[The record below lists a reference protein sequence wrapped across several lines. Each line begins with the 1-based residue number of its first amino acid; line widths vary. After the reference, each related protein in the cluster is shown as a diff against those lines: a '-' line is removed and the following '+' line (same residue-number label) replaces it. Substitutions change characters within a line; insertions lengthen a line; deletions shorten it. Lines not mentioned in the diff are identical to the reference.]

1 MVLKLLDTTIVIV
14 LSPGLNEIAL
24 EFDPLETVTPFILM
38 VELLRD
44 WVGLNVIDAVEL
56 LSSIV

>member
-1 MVLKLLDTTIVIV
+1 MVLKFFDTTIVIA

-24 EFDPLETVTPFILM
+24 EFDPLETVTPFILI
-38 VELLRD
+38 VEPLRD
-44 WVGLNVIDAVEL
+44 CVGLNVIELVEL

>member
-1 MVLKLLDTTIVIV
+1 MVLKFFDTTIVIV

-38 VELLRD
+38 VELLRVC
-44 WVGLNVIDAVEL
+44 VGLKVMEPVEL